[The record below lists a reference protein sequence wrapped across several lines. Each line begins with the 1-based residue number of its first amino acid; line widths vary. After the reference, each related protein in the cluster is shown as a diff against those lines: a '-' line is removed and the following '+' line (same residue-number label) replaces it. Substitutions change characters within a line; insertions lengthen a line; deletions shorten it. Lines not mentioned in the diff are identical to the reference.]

1 MFLKPFIRSASAR
14 SSSSSSGSG
23 LDLNNAVCT
32 LLSIPGP
39 RQYPIVGTLPSY
51 WWPKYDKLR
60 YNKGTWPM
68 SSLDKSCNIF
78 WKVQKCPKI
87 PSHNAFFKARN
98 GFNALER
105 VHTTI
110 LKINPFLANLAL
122 FIVVQLF
129 GQ

>member
-68 SSLDKSCNIF
+68 SSLHLI
-78 WKVQKCPKI
+78 KV
-87 PSHNAFFKARN
+87 R
-98 GFNALER
+98 
-105 VHTTI
+105 
-110 LKINPFLANLAL
+110 FLVSTCFEKKMTAVICLL
-122 FIVVQLF
+122 FYI
-129 GQ
+129 